1 MNILIPLLSKTETSP
16 EFVTQAVHKAD
27 HVTLVIVIDTKSMIG
42 EFGFA
47 AGEIGLGNAFIEEMH
62 AAVKAKNKKCEAI
75 VEWGNTT
82 QKIINMAKLKQM
94 DKVVLK
100 KQNNQFFEDLV
111 EELKAEK
118 IPIEII

>member
-16 EFVTQAVHKAD
+16 EFVTKAVHKATQ
-27 HVTLVIVIDTKSMIG
+27 VTLVIVIDTKSMVG

-47 AGEIGLGNAFIEEMH
+47 AGEIGLGNAFIEEMQ
-62 AAVKAKNKKCEAI
+62 AAVKAKNKKCETI

-100 KQNNQFFEDLV
+100 KQPNQFFEDLV
-111 EELKAEK
+111 AELKAEK
-118 IPIEII
+118 VPIEII